1 MNLHIIGIQLIGRID
16 FEEEIKASVCLG
28 RPCSRTPPPVFASA
42 RYAGPDFRGI
52 SSSPESSSRSV
63 TLVEVAP
70 LSELRLSYLVTWK
83 LWVACKLVFGLRD
96 VFERLSVRRVASSLG
111 LRKQVGVGCF
121 NSAFVS
127 FLFTFTSLSPTLPR
141 TYFVFPSPDR
151 ILRITRANTS
161 PRSRIANSV
170 GFGHKVF
177 THRLA

>member
-1 MNLHIIGIQLIGRID
+1 MRKRSKLLFLSVALALAPASRVRIC
-16 FEEEIKASVCLG
+16 SSR
-28 RPCSRTPPPVFASA
+28 RPRLP
-42 RYAGPDFRGI
+42 YGI

-111 LRKQVGVGCF
+111 LRKQVGWLLQ
-121 NSAFVS
+121 
-127 FLFTFTSLSPTLPR
+127 FLSSSLSYLPSFTSLSPTLPR
-141 TYFVFPSPDR
+141 TYFVFPFPDR

>member
-42 RYAGPDFRGI
+42 RHAGPDFRGI

-96 VFERLSVRRVASSLG
+96 AFERLSVRRVASSLG
-111 LRKQVGVGCF
+111 LRKQVGWLLQ
-121 NSAFVS
+121 
-127 FLFTFTSLSPTLPR
+127 FLSSSLSYLPLPLSPQHYQGHTLS
-141 TYFVFPSPDR
+141 FPSQ
-151 ILRITRANTS
+151 IGS
-161 PRSRIANSV
+161 CE
-170 GFGHKVF
+170 
-177 THRLA
+177 

>member
-1 MNLHIIGIQLIGRID
+1 MNLHIIGIQLIGRIC

-96 VFERLSVRRVASSLG
+96 AFERLSVRRVASSLG
-111 LRKQVGVGCF
+111 LRKQVGWLLQFCLRL
-121 NSAFVS
+121 
-127 FLFTFTSLSPTLPR
+127 FLIYLYLSLPNTTKDILCLSLPR
-141 TYFVFPSPDR
+141 SD
-151 ILRITRANTS
+151 LAN
-161 PRSRIANSV
+161 N
-170 GFGHKVF
+170 
-177 THRLA
+177 

>member
-28 RPCSRTPPPVFASA
+28 SSCSRTPSPVFASA
-42 RYAGPDFRGI
+42 RHAGPDFRGI

-70 LSELRLSYLVTWK
+70 LCELRLSWK

-96 VFERLSVRRVASSLG
+96 AFERLSVRRVASSLG

-141 TYFVFPSPDR
+141 TYFVFPFLDR

>member
-1 MNLHIIGIQLIGRID
+1 MRKRSKLLCV
-16 FEEEIKASVCLG
+16 SVDLALA
-28 RPCSRTPPPVFASA
+28 PPPVFASA
-42 RYAGPDFRGI
+42 RCAGPDFRGI

-63 TLVEVAP
+63 TLVEAAP
-70 LSELRLSYLVTWK
+70 LSKLRLLYLVTWK

-96 VFERLSVRRVASSLG
+96 AFERLSVRRVASSLG

-141 TYFVFPSPDR
+141 TYFVFPFPDR

>member
-63 TLVEVAP
+63 TLVEAAP

-83 LWVACKLVFGLRD
+83 LWVACKLVFGLWD
-96 VFERLSVRRVASSLG
+96 VVESLRERRVASCLG
-111 LRKQVGVGCF
+111 SRKQVGWLLQ
-121 NSAFVS
+121 
-127 FLFTFTSLSPTLPR
+127 FLSSSLPYLPLPLSLPNTTKDILCLSLPR
-141 TYFVFPSPDR
+141 SD
-151 ILRITRANTS
+151 LAN
-161 PRSRIANSV
+161 N
-170 GFGHKVF
+170 
-177 THRLA
+177 